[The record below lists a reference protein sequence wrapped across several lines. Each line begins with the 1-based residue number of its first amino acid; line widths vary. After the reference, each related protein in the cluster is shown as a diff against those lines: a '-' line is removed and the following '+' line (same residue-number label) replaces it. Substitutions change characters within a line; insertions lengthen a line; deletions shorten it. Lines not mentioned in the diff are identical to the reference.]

1 MDPWIRSIGFPVLT
15 VSEEPSQI
23 SLKQKRYLST
33 GDVKPEDDSTT
44 WWVPLGLEGKSGATA
59 VTPIALTKKEDII
72 LEVSD
77 SFYKLNK
84 DNAGFFRVNLP
95 PARLAKLGL
104 QTDRLSISDK
114 IGLIGDAGALALSGE
129 ASTPGLLAF
138 LEGFQ
143 PETNFLVWSRIL
155 GSLGTVK
162 SVFSEDE
169 VISNALKRFTLKLIT
184 PAVDNIGWESSQ
196 EEDFL
201 TSQLRP
207 ALLLSAGI
215 NGHAGVIAEAKRQF
229 DLYTTGKGQIDPNLR
244 SAIFGIAIREG
255 GKAEYEA
262 LKKEWHTTTGVDGRE
277 VALRALGRIRDPELL
292 PDLLIFLFND
302 VATQDMHTGAV
313 VLAANSTTR
322 RGLWEYIQEN
332 FDPIKDKLGKNMVVL
347 DPFIR
352 QSLIKF
358 NDRESEKEIAKF
370 FEGKDNRG
378 YDRSLKVISDTILGR
393 AAYKERD
400 AKVVLEWLT
409 ANGYA

>member
-15 VSEEPSQI
+15 VSEEPGQI

-44 WWVPLGLEGKSGATA
+44 WWVPLGLDGKIGATA
-59 VTPIALTKKEDII
+59 IIPIALTKKEDII
-72 LEVSD
+72 REVND

-84 DNAGFFRVNLP
+84 ENAGFYRVNLP
-95 PARLAKLGL
+95 PARLAKLGH

-138 LEGFQ
+138 VEGFQ

-169 VISNALKRFTLKLIT
+169 AISNALKRFILKLIT
-184 PAVDNIGWESSQ
+184 PAVDSIGWESSQ
-196 EEDFL
+196 GEDFL

-207 ALLLSAGI
+207 ALLISAGM

-277 VALRALGRIRDPELL
+277 VALRALGRIRDSELL
-292 PDLLIFLFND
+292 PDLLKFLFND
-302 VATQDMHTGAV
+302 VATQDMHYGAV
-313 VLAANSTTR
+313 VLAANSMTR
-322 RGLWEYIQEN
+322 RGLWEYIQEH
-332 FDPIKDKLGKNMVVL
+332 FDPIKEKLGKNMVVL
-347 DPFIR
+347 DRFLR

-400 AKVVLEWLT
+400 ANVVLEWLT
-409 ANGYA
+409 AKGYA